1 MILMGVKIKK
11 NINAMTIGAIIL
23 PSNSPNFIHIL
34 FKGFSKSF
42 FKKVI
47 DKKIIDKNR
56 AQTFIVSPLNKGQR
70 AIKIK
75 MIKNKIPKLFSED
88 CFINLLSKY
97 TYLDFHYVKQMNND
111 QKK

>member
-1 MILMGVKIKK
+1 MGVKTKK

-34 FKGFSKSF
+34 FKGFNKSG

-47 DKKIIDKNR
+47 AKKIIDKTR

-75 MIKNKIPKLFSED
+75 TIKNKAPKFFSDD
-88 CFINLLSKY
+88 CFINLLSEY
-97 TYLDFHYVKQMNND
+97 AYLDFHYVRQMNND
-111 QKK
+111 QKKK

>member
-1 MILMGVKIKK
+1 MGVKTKK

-34 FKGFSKSF
+34 FKGFNKSG

-47 DKKIIDKNR
+47 AKKIIDKTR

-75 MIKNKIPKLFSED
+75 TIKSKAPKLFSDD
-88 CFINLLSKY
+88 CFINLLNK
-97 TYLDFHYVKQMNND
+97 
-111 QKK
+111 